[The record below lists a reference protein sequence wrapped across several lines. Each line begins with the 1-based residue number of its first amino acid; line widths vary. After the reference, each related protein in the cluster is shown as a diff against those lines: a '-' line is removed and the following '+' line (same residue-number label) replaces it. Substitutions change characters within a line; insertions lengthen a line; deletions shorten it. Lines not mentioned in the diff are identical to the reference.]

1 MNGDGQISLE
11 EMQVWLGIHKD
22 GMAKDRSPTDIQLT
36 EYNPPNAAS
45 VQSFLWLREA
55 PSPRPEEA
63 ASRLLDIATVI
74 PHHMGDQRSEP
85 APAIELSEFEAEAKK
100 RSLDIPFEV
109 TKVRFSSSFLSRL
122 PRGIHTGRERQRERE
137 GKGEESIFF
146 SCSH

>member
-45 VQSFLWLREA
+45 VQSFLWHGEA
-55 PSPRPEEA
+55 PSPARGGSEEA
-63 ASRLLDIATVI
+63 APRLLDIATVI
-74 PHHMGDQRSEP
+74 PHHMGDQRS
-85 APAIELSEFEAEAKK
+85 ELSEFEAEAKK

-122 PRGIHTGRERQRERE
+122 PRGIHRGRERQRERD